1 MDSGKQTQGY
11 FMKGTVRLWHVL
23 LYVAILVLVV
33 STGLVEY
40 RSRYRDILTLLR
52 NQAAATAAA
61 IAHGGSRQ
69 VALSADLEKAYVQR
83 ALDLIYTVDQQEL
96 DGLLTPTRLDELAK
110 SNNFFRLYLFNDQ
123 GELLM
128 DAGSFPGFG
137 HGAMQGGGQ
146 GMIRFLEP
154 LFSGQQ
160 DTLVIGV
167 GGRGPGQQLG
177 FMGSRRGIGQQEY
190 GASDGEQRQPGM
202 IIGIRRP
209 EGGVIAG
216 RLTLEAESV
225 LQSATDLRPL
235 LTDMLDIEGIA
246 YMSVT
251 TVGRESLTVAQLEI
265 SPDSLKSWQRKSLD
279 DQTNWVTNKDQ
290 EYIELRQPLELVG
303 MEATLLAGFT
313 AEPLIKAQ
321 KNVVWHILFRS
332 GVFTTLT
339 VLLIA
344 VILSRQ
350 NSALL
355 AAEKNR
361 IEKEV
366 HRLEHLRHLQDKQV
380 AMGQLA
386 AGVAHEIR
394 NPLNAIGILAQR
406 FRREIKPETGQE
418 EFQQLTGTMSS
429 EITRINS
436 LLEEFLTFARPI
448 PLEFGPVIINELVEH
463 VVQLY
468 TTQAEE
474 KGVTL
479 LGQAVDGLQIEGDAY
494 HLRQALSN
502 LVKNALEATSEG
514 DEIRIQAERFSGQ
527 IILRIVDTGHGIP
540 PDNLSRIFDLFY
552 TTRDKGTGVG
562 LALTHKIIADH
573 SGTIEVDSTP
583 DQGTTFTLIIP
594 ESQM

>member
-1 MDSGKQTQGY
+1 MDSGKQTLDY
-11 FMKGTVRLWHVL
+11 DMKGAVRLWHVL

-40 RSRYRDILTLLR
+40 RSRYKDILTLLR
-52 NQAAATAAA
+52 TQVVATATA

-83 ALDLIYTVDQQEL
+83 ALDLIHTVDQLEL

-137 HGAMQGGGQ
+137 HGAMQGGGR

-167 GGRGPGQQLG
+167 GVGGPGQQLG
-177 FMGSRRGIGQQEY
+177 PRWNRLGRRPPDFGSLGDGMRR
-190 GASDGEQRQPGM
+190 SGM
-202 IIGIRRP
+202 IIGIRRL

-216 RLTLEAESV
+216 RLTLEAESF

-235 LTDMLDIEGIA
+235 LTDMLDIKGLA
-246 YMSVT
+246 YMSIIAA
-251 TVGRESLTVAQLEI
+251 GRESLTVAQFDI
-265 SPDSLKSWQRKSLD
+265 SLDNLNSWPRNSLD
-279 DQTNWVTNKDQ
+279 DQTSWVTNEDKDF
-290 EYIELRQPLELVG
+290 IELRQPLELVG
-303 MEATLLAGFT
+303 MEATLLVGFT

-321 KNVVWHILFRS
+321 QNVVWHILFRS

-366 HRLEHLRHLQDKQV
+366 DRLQQLRHLQDKQA

-406 FRREIKPETGQE
+406 IRREIKPETGQE

-436 LLEEFLTFARPI
+436 LLEEFLTFARPT

-479 LGQAVDGLQIEGDAY
+479 LGQAVVSLQIEGDAY

-573 SGTIEVDSTP
+573 GGTIEVDSTP